1 MLERLKGRPSFTEV
15 AFVPRYSSSTTGQ
28 FTWDAIWFCSHLE
41 FVSLSDASVWRL
53 TKIELI
59 FCTTFYM
66 QQQQARIG
74 VSEMRGS
81 YMVTLR
87 LHVVTIVTPDRWVWS
102 RYKAKYSH
110 IGHTRLMWLRSQGS
124 PFEGECAHSVW
135 LHWSLESQPKNMTT
149 VTMPQQRGDKKMSTP
164 LVASWNGFRA
174 TECQWH
180 CHDELF
186 RWCYQWQSHWQLHV
200 NWALV
205 RKCLRVPFLMS
216 LGGTGALLG

>member
-1 MLERLKGRPSFTEV
+1 MIL
-15 AFVPRYSSSTTGQ
+15 
-28 FTWDAIWFCSHLE
+28 
-41 FVSLSDASVWRL
+41 FVSWGCSSVGCECL
-53 TKIELI
+53 AIHKIELI
-59 FCTTFYM
+59 FFAQPSIC
-66 QQQQARIG
+66 
-74 VSEMRGS
+74 SSSRGWECQKCVAP
-81 YMVTLR
+81 MFTLR
-87 LHVVTIVTPDRWVWS
+87 LHVVTIVTPDRRVWS

-110 IGHTRLMWLRSQGS
+110 IGHTRLMQLRSQGS
-124 PFEGECAHSVW
+124 PVEGECAHSVW

-149 VTMPQQRGDKKMSTP
+149 VTMPQQGGDTRMSTP

-186 RWCYQWQSHWQLHV
+186 RWCYQWQSHWQPPHV

>member
-1 MLERLKGRPSFTEV
+1 MWIRSSTVTYVHLGAAANAHVYVRELNRCDVRKASFTEV

-124 PFEGECAHSVW
+124 PFWRWMCSLCVATLVTGESA
-135 LHWSLESQPKNMTT
+135 
-149 VTMPQQRGDKKMSTP
+149 
-164 LVASWNGFRA
+164 
-174 TECQWH
+174 
-180 CHDELF
+180 
-186 RWCYQWQSHWQLHV
+186 
-200 NWALV
+200 
-205 RKCLRVPFLMS
+205 
-216 LGGTGALLG
+216 